1 MILRGFIWASRRIR
15 WRMGGVWGRCVL
27 RSYGVE
33 FGEGLRLGSAPVV
46 RRHKEG
52 VIRLGRNVIIAN
64 ELAENPAG
72 VAHRTVLCASGPGAQ
87 LLIGDGVGISGAI
100 LHAMQ
105 RIEIGEAVMIG
116 AGAAIFDHDFH
127 PLNAE
132 DRRKGDESKV
142 LKAPVRIESDAW
154 IGARAMVLKGV
165 TIGRGAVIGAGAVVT
180 QDVPA
185 WTIVAGVPA
194 KVIRRVPGAPGDQTA

>member
-1 MILRGFIWASRRIR
+1 M
-15 WRMGGVWGRCVL
+15 

-33 FGEGLRLGSAPVV
+33 FSEGLRLGSAPVI
-46 RRHKEG
+46 RRHKGG
-52 VIRLGRNVIIAN
+52 VIRLGRNVSIAN

-72 VAHRTVLCASGPGAQ
+72 VAHRTALCACGPGAR
-87 LLIGDGVGISGAI
+87 LLIGNGVGISGAI

-105 RIEIGEAVMIG
+105 RIEIGDDVMIG

-127 PLNAE
+127 PLDAE
-132 DRRKGDESKV
+132 DRRKGDNAR
-142 LKAPVRIESDAW
+142 LGMAPVRIEPDAW
-154 IGARAMVLKGV
+154 VGARAMVLKGV

-180 QDVPA
+180 HDVPA

-194 KVIRRVPGAPGDQTA
+194 QVIKPVPRTGRGSIP